1 MNTLN
6 NMKLSTMLGSSFAI
20 VILIGFIVAGFG
32 RIQLWQ
38 LSSNIQ
44 DLSDNRVPK
53 LIMMQSYQ
61 SNIMTVSNAVRD
73 LVLSSDAAHIQAE
86 KQRIDEAV
94 AKSTALLQRYNE
106 LTVSPAAKALLKA
119 LEDTRPEA
127 ITALKKVIELG
138 LVNRDDEAKTVILN
152 DFQPAQIKLMK
163 AIDDIITYQ
172 KNNTNELST
181 TSVQLASDSGSI
193 MFTLTI
199 VALVLGSLIAWFIT
213 RQVKGK
219 LGGEPAEAAYIAHQI
234 AQGNLAVNI
243 ELKANDTT
251 SVLSAI
257 EVMRQNLCH
266 IVEQVRQSSQ
276 SIALGSGEIA
286 SGTGD
291 LSQRTEE
298 QAASLQQ
305 TAASMEQISNA
316 VNHNVEIVKHVTALA
331 TTANQTAQTGN
342 ETFSQVIT
350 MMNDISHSSQKI
362 VDIIQLI
369 NSIAFQTNI
378 LALNAGVEAARAGEE
393 GKGFAV
399 VASEVRSLAQ
409 HSASAAHDIKT
420 LITESVQ
427 KIASGADLVTH
438 AGSTMGDILEQTHQ
452 VAQLINE
459 ISISISEQQLGISQI
474 NTAVAQLDQVTHQN
488 AALVQESA
496 TATDS
501 LSSQATHLVDL
512 IKVFVV
518 KDVISRQRLDMATQD
533 QQVGLEANHHQAV
546 MH

>member
-1 MNTLN
+1 MHILN
-6 NMKLSTMLGSSFAI
+6 NMKLSTMLASSFAI

-38 LSSNIQ
+38 LSSNIK

-53 LIMMQSYQ
+53 LIMMQAYQ
-61 SNIMTVSNAVRD
+61 SNIMTVSNAARD
-73 LVLSSDAAHIQAE
+73 LVLSSDSAHMQVE
-86 KQRIDEAV
+86 KQRIDDAV

-106 LTVSPAAKALLKA
+106 LTVSPAAKALLKN
-119 LEDTRPEA
+119 LEDARPEA

-138 LVNRDDEAKTVILN
+138 LANRDDEAKSTILN
-152 DFQPAQIKLMK
+152 EFQPSQVKLMK

-172 KNNTNELST
+172 KNSTNDLSAN
-181 TSVQLASDSGSI
+181 SVQLASDSGSM
-193 MFTLTI
+193 MFALTI
-199 VALVLGSLIAWFIT
+199 MALVLGSLIAWFIT

-219 LGGEPAEAAYIAHQI
+219 LGGEPAEAAYIAQQI
-234 AQGNLAVNI
+234 AQGNLAINI
-243 ELKANDTT
+243 ALKENDTR
-251 SVLSAI
+251 SVLAAI

-266 IVEQVRQSSQ
+266 IVDQVRQSSY
-276 SIALGSGEIA
+276 SIALGSNEIA
-286 SGTGD
+286 SGTSD

-316 VNHNVEIVKHVTALA
+316 VTHNVEIVKHVTDLA
-331 TTANQTAQTGN
+331 NTATQTAQTGN
-342 ETFSQVIT
+342 EVFSQVIT
-350 MMNDISHSSQKI
+350 MMNDIRSSSQKI
-362 VDIIQLI
+362 VDIIQFI

-409 HSASAAHDIKT
+409 HSASAAHDINT

-427 KIASGADLVTH
+427 KIAAGAELVTH
-438 AGSTMGDILEQTHQ
+438 AGGTMGNILEQTRQ
-452 VAQLINE
+452 VAHLINE
-459 ISISISEQQLGISQI
+459 ISLSTSEQQLGISQI

-512 IKVFVV
+512 IKVFIVE
-518 KDVISRQRLDMATQD
+518 DMISRQRLDMVTQD
-533 QQVGLEANHHQAV
+533 QVVNMDSNQFI

>member
-6 NMKLSTMLGSSFAI
+6 NMKLSTMLASSFAI

-38 LSSNIQ
+38 LSSNIK

-53 LIMMQSYQ
+53 LIMMQAYQ
-61 SNIMTVSNAVRD
+61 SNIMTVSNAARD
-73 LVLSSDAAHIQAE
+73 LVLSSDSAHMQVE
-86 KQRIDEAV
+86 KQRIDDAV

-106 LTVSPAAKALLKA
+106 LTVSPAAKALLKN
-119 LEDTRPEA
+119 LEDARPEA

-138 LVNRDDEAKTVILN
+138 LANRDDEAKSTILN
-152 DFQPAQIKLMK
+152 EFQPSQVKLMK

-172 KNNTNELST
+172 KNSTNDLSAN
-181 TSVQLASDSGSI
+181 SVQLASDSGSM
-193 MFTLTI
+193 MFALTI
-199 VALVLGSLIAWFIT
+199 MALVLGSLIAWFIT

-219 LGGEPAEAAYIAHQI
+219 LGGEPAEAAYIAQQI
-234 AQGNLAVNI
+234 AQGNLAINI
-243 ELKANDTT
+243 ALKENDTR
-251 SVLSAI
+251 SVLAAI

-266 IVEQVRQSSQ
+266 IVDQVRQSSY
-276 SIALGSGEIA
+276 SIALGSNEIA
-286 SGTGD
+286 SGTSD

-316 VNHNVEIVKHVTALA
+316 VTHNVEIVKHVTDLA
-331 TTANQTAQTGN
+331 NTATQTAQTGN
-342 ETFSQVIT
+342 EVFSQVIT
-350 MMNDISHSSQKI
+350 MMNDIRSSSQKI
-362 VDIIQLI
+362 VDIIQFI

-409 HSASAAHDIKT
+409 HSASAAHDINT

-427 KIASGADLVTH
+427 KIAAGAELVTH
-438 AGSTMGDILEQTHQ
+438 AGGTMGNILEQTRQ
-452 VAQLINE
+452 VAHLINE
-459 ISISISEQQLGISQI
+459 ISLSTSEQQLGISQI

-512 IKVFVV
+512 IKVFIVE
-518 KDVISRQRLDMATQD
+518 DMISRQRLDMVTQD
-533 QQVGLEANHHQAV
+533 QVVNMDSNQFI

>member
-6 NMKLSTMLGSSFAI
+6 NMKLSTMLASSFAI

-38 LSSNIQ
+38 LSSNIK

-53 LIMMQSYQ
+53 LIMMQAYQ
-61 SNIMTVSNAVRD
+61 SNIMTVSNAARD
-73 LVLSSDAAHIQAE
+73 LVLSSDSAHMQVE
-86 KQRIDEAV
+86 KQRIDDAV

-106 LTVSPAAKALLKA
+106 LTVSPAAKALLKN
-119 LEDTRPEA
+119 LEDARPEA

-138 LVNRDDEAKTVILN
+138 LANRDDEAKSTILN
-152 DFQPAQIKLMK
+152 EFQPSQVKLMK

-172 KNNTNELST
+172 KNSTNDLSAN
-181 TSVQLASDSGSI
+181 SVQLASDSGSM
-193 MFTLTI
+193 MFALTI
-199 VALVLGSLIAWFIT
+199 MALVLGSLIAWFIT

-219 LGGEPAEAAYIAHQI
+219 LGGEPAEAAYIAQQI
-234 AQGNLAVNI
+234 AQGNLAINI
-243 ELKANDTT
+243 ALKENDTR
-251 SVLSAI
+251 SVLAAI

-266 IVEQVRQSSQ
+266 IVDQVRQSSY
-276 SIALGSGEIA
+276 SIALGSNEIA
-286 SGTGD
+286 SGTSD

-316 VNHNVEIVKHVTALA
+316 VTHNVEIVKHVTDLA
-331 TTANQTAQTGN
+331 NTATQTAQTGN
-342 ETFSQVIT
+342 EVFSQVIT
-350 MMNDISHSSQKI
+350 MMNDIRSSSQKI
-362 VDIIQLI
+362 VDIIQFI

-409 HSASAAHDIKT
+409 HSASAAHDINT

-427 KIASGADLVTH
+427 KIAAGAELVTH
-438 AGSTMGDILEQTHQ
+438 AGGTMGNILEQTRQ
-452 VAQLINE
+452 VAHLINE
-459 ISISISEQQLGISQI
+459 ISLSTSEQQLGISQI

-512 IKVFVV
+512 IKVFIVE
-518 KDVISRQRLDMATQD
+518 DMISRQRLDMVTQD
-533 QQVGLEANHHQAV
+533 QVVDMDRNQFI

>member
-6 NMKLSTMLGSSFAI
+6 NMKLSTMLASSFAI

-38 LSSNIQ
+38 LSSNIH

-53 LIMMQSYQ
+53 LIMMETYQ
-61 SNIMTVSNAVRD
+61 SNIMTVSNAARD
-73 LVLSSDAAHIQAE
+73 LVLSSDPLQKQAE

-94 AKSTALLQRYNE
+94 ANSTALLQRYN
-106 LTVSPAAKALLKA
+106 TVTASSEAKALLKA
-119 LEDTRPEA
+119 LEDARPAA

-138 LVNRDDEAKTVILN
+138 LANRTEEARNVILN
-152 DFQPAQIKLMK
+152 DFKPAQVKLMG
-163 AIDDIITYQ
+163 AIDDIIIYQ
-172 KNNTNELST
+172 KNKTNELAAG
-181 TSVQLASDSGSI
+181 SVELASDSGNI
-193 MFTLTI
+193 MFLLTMM
-199 VALVLGSLIAWFIT
+199 ALVLGSLIAWFIT

-219 LGGEPAEAAYIAHQI
+219 LGGEPAEAAYIAQQI
-234 AQGNLAVNI
+234 AQGNLAINI
-243 ELKANDTT
+243 ALKENDTR
-251 SVLSAI
+251 SVLAAI

-266 IVEQVRQSSQ
+266 IVDQVRQSSY
-276 SIALGSGEIA
+276 SIALGSNEIA
-286 SGTGD
+286 SGTSD

-316 VNHNVEIVKHVTALA
+316 VTHNVEIVKHVTDLA
-331 TTANQTAQTGN
+331 NTATQTAQTGN
-342 ETFSQVIT
+342 EMFSQVIT
-350 MMNDISHSSQKI
+350 MMNDIRSSSQKI
-362 VDIIQLI
+362 VDIIQFI

-399 VASEVRSLAQ
+399 VAHEVRSLAQ
-409 HSASAAHDIKT
+409 HSASAAHDINT

-427 KIASGADLVTH
+427 KIAAGAELVTH
-438 AGSTMGDILEQTHQ
+438 AGGTMGNILEQTRQ
-452 VAQLINE
+452 VAHLINE
-459 ISISISEQQLGISQI
+459 ISLSTSEQQLGISQI

-512 IKVFVV
+512 IKVFIVE
-518 KDVISRQRLDMATQD
+518 DMISRQRLDMVTQD
-533 QQVGLEANHHQAV
+533 QVVNMDSNQVI

>member
-6 NMKLSTMLGSSFAI
+6 NMKLSTMLASSFAI

-38 LSSNIQ
+38 LSSNIH

-53 LIMMQSYQ
+53 LIMMETYQ
-61 SNIMTVSNAVRD
+61 SNIMTVSNAARD
-73 LVLSSDAAHIQAE
+73 LVLSSDPLQKQAE

-94 AKSTALLQRYNE
+94 ANSTALLQRYN
-106 LTVSPAAKALLKA
+106 TVTASSEAKALLKA
-119 LEDTRPEA
+119 LEDARPAA

-138 LVNRDDEAKTVILN
+138 LANRTEEARNVILN
-152 DFQPAQIKLMK
+152 DFKPAQVKLMG
-163 AIDDIITYQ
+163 AIDDIIIYQ
-172 KNNTNELST
+172 KNKTNELAAG
-181 TSVQLASDSGSI
+181 SVELASDSGNI
-193 MFTLTI
+193 MFLLTMM
-199 VALVLGSLIAWFIT
+199 ALVLGSLIAWFIT

-219 LGGEPAEAAYIAHQI
+219 LGGEPAEAAYIAQQI
-234 AQGNLAVNI
+234 AQGNLAINI
-243 ELKANDTT
+243 ALKENDTR
-251 SVLSAI
+251 SVLAAI

-266 IVEQVRQSSQ
+266 IVDQVRQSSY
-276 SIALGSGEIA
+276 SIALGSNEIA
-286 SGTGD
+286 SGTSD

-316 VNHNVEIVKHVTALA
+316 VTHNVEIVKHVTDLA
-331 TTANQTAQTGN
+331 NTATQTAQTGN
-342 ETFSQVIT
+342 EMFSQVIT
-350 MMNDISHSSQKI
+350 MMNDIRSSSQKI
-362 VDIIQLI
+362 VDIIQFI

-399 VASEVRSLAQ
+399 VAHEVRSLAQ
-409 HSASAAHDIKT
+409 HSASAAHDINT

-427 KIASGADLVTH
+427 KIAAGAELVTH
-438 AGSTMGDILEQTHQ
+438 AGGTMGNILEQTRQ
-452 VAQLINE
+452 VAHLINE
-459 ISISISEQQLGISQI
+459 ISLSTSEQQLGISQI

-512 IKVFVV
+512 IKVFIVE
-518 KDVISRQRLDMATQD
+518 DMISRQRLDMVTQD
-533 QQVGLEANHHQAV
+533 QVVNMDRNQVI

>member
-6 NMKLSTMLGSSFAI
+6 NMKLSTMLASSFAI

-38 LSSNIQ
+38 LSSNIH

-53 LIMMQSYQ
+53 LIMMETYQ
-61 SNIMTVSNAVRD
+61 SNIMTVSNAARD
-73 LVLSSDAAHIQAE
+73 LVLSSDPLQKQAE

-94 AKSTALLQRYNE
+94 ANSTALLQRYN
-106 LTVSPAAKALLKA
+106 TVTASSEAKALLKA
-119 LEDTRPEA
+119 LEDARPAA
-127 ITALKKVIELG
+127 ITALKKVIDLG
-138 LVNRDDEAKTVILN
+138 LANRTEEARNVILN
-152 DFQPAQIKLMK
+152 DFKPAQVKLMG
-163 AIDDIITYQ
+163 AIDDIIIYQ
-172 KNNTNELST
+172 KNKTNELAAG
-181 TSVQLASDSGSI
+181 SVELASDSGNI
-193 MFTLTI
+193 MFLLTMM
-199 VALVLGSLIAWFIT
+199 ALVLGSLIAWFIT

-219 LGGEPAEAAYIAHQI
+219 LGGEPAEAAYIAQQI
-234 AQGNLAVNI
+234 AQGNLAINI
-243 ELKANDTT
+243 ALKENDTR
-251 SVLSAI
+251 SVLAAI

-266 IVEQVRQSSQ
+266 IVDQVRQSSY
-276 SIALGSGEIA
+276 SIALGSNEIA
-286 SGTGD
+286 SGTSD

-316 VNHNVEIVKHVTALA
+316 VTHNVEIVKHVTDLA
-331 TTANQTAQTGN
+331 NTATQTAQTGN
-342 ETFSQVIT
+342 EMFSQVIT
-350 MMNDISHSSQKI
+350 MMNDIRSSSQKI
-362 VDIIQLI
+362 VDIIQFI

-399 VASEVRSLAQ
+399 VAHEVRSLAQ
-409 HSASAAHDIKT
+409 HSASAAHDINT

-427 KIASGADLVTH
+427 KIAAGAELVTH
-438 AGSTMGDILEQTHQ
+438 AGGTMGNILEQTRQ
-452 VAQLINE
+452 VAHLINE
-459 ISISISEQQLGISQI
+459 ISLSTSEQQLGISQI

-512 IKVFVV
+512 IKVFIVE
-518 KDVISRQRLDMATQD
+518 DMISRQRLDMVTQD
-533 QQVGLEANHHQAV
+533 QVVNMDSNQVI

>member
-1 MNTLN
+1 MHILN
-6 NMKLSTMLGSSFAI
+6 NMKLSTMLASSFAI

-38 LSSNIQ
+38 LSSNIK

-53 LIMMQSYQ
+53 LIMMQAYQ
-61 SNIMTVSNAVRD
+61 SNIMTVSNAARD
-73 LVLSSDAAHIQAE
+73 LVLSSDSAHMQVE
-86 KQRIDEAV
+86 KQRIDDAV

-106 LTVSPAAKALLKA
+106 LTVSPAAKALLKN
-119 LEDTRPEA
+119 LEDARPEA
-127 ITALKKVIELG
+127 INALKKVIELG
-138 LVNRDDEAKTVILN
+138 LANRDDEAKSTILN
-152 DFQPAQIKLMK
+152 EFQPSQVKLMK

-172 KNNTNELST
+172 KNSTNDLSAN
-181 TSVQLASDSGSI
+181 SVQLASDSGSM
-193 MFTLTI
+193 MFALTI
-199 VALVLGSLIAWFIT
+199 MALVLGSLIAWFIT

-219 LGGEPAEAAYIAHQI
+219 LGGEPAEAAYIAQQI
-234 AQGNLAVNI
+234 AQGNLAINI
-243 ELKANDTT
+243 ALKENDTR
-251 SVLSAI
+251 SVLAAI

-266 IVEQVRQSSQ
+266 IVDQVRQSSY
-276 SIALGSGEIA
+276 SIALGSNEIA
-286 SGTGD
+286 SGTSD

-316 VNHNVEIVKHVTALA
+316 VTHNVEIVKHVTDLA
-331 TTANQTAQTGN
+331 NTATQTAQTGN
-342 ETFSQVIT
+342 EVFSQVIT
-350 MMNDISHSSQKI
+350 MMNDIRSSSQKI
-362 VDIIQLI
+362 VDIIQFI
-369 NSIAFQTNI
+369 NSVAFQTNI

-409 HSASAAHDIKT
+409 HSASAAHDINT

-427 KIASGADLVTH
+427 KIAAGAELVTH
-438 AGSTMGDILEQTHQ
+438 AGGTMGNILEQTRQ
-452 VAQLINE
+452 VAHLINE
-459 ISISISEQQLGISQI
+459 ISLSTSEQQLGISQI

-512 IKVFVV
+512 IKVFIVE
-518 KDVISRQRLDMATQD
+518 DMISRQRLDMVTQD
-533 QQVGLEANHHQAV
+533 QVVNMDSNQFI

>member
-1 MNTLN
+1 MNTLH
-6 NMKLSTMLGSSFAI
+6 NMKLSTMLGSSFAM
-20 VILIGFIVAGFG
+20 VIIIGFIVAGFG

-38 LSSNIQ
+38 LSSNIK

-53 LIMMQSYQ
+53 LIMMQTYQ
-61 SNIMTVSNAVRD
+61 SNIMTVTNAARD
-73 LVLSSDAAHIQAE
+73 LVLSSDPVQKQAE

-94 AKSTALLQRYNE
+94 ASSTALLQRYSAV
-106 LTVSPAAKALLKA
+106 TVSSEARTLLKA
-119 LEDTRPEA
+119 LEDARPAA
-127 ITALKKVIELG
+127 ITALKKVIDLG
-138 LVNRDDEAKTVILN
+138 LANRTEEARSVILS
-152 DFQPAQIKLMK
+152 DFKPAQVKLMG
-163 AIDDIITYQ
+163 AIDDIIIYQ
-172 KNNTNELST
+172 KNKTNELAAGSIE
-181 TSVQLASDSGSI
+181 LAGDSGNI
-193 MFTLTI
+193 MFTLTV
-199 VALVLGSLIAWFIT
+199 VALILGSFIAWFIT

-219 LGGEPAEAAYIAHQI
+219 LGGEPAEAAYIAQQI
-234 AQGNLAVNI
+234 AQGNLAINI
-243 ELKANDTT
+243 ALKENDTS
-251 SVLSAI
+251 SVLAAI

-266 IVEQVRQSSQ
+266 IVDQVRQSSY
-276 SIALGSGEIA
+276 SIALGSNEIA
-286 SGTGD
+286 NGTSD

-316 VNHNVEIVKHVTALA
+316 VTHNVEIVKHVTELA
-331 TTANQTAQTGN
+331 NTATHTAQTGN
-342 ETFSQVIT
+342 EVFSHVVT
-350 MMNDISHSSQKI
+350 MMNDISSSSQRI

-369 NSIAFQTNI
+369 DSIAFQTNI

-427 KIASGADLVTH
+427 KITSGADLVTH
-438 AGSTMGDILEQTHQ
+438 AGSTMGTILEQTRQ

-459 ISISISEQQLGISQI
+459 ISISTGEQQLGISQI

-501 LSSQATHLVDL
+501 LSGQAAHLVDL

-518 KDVISRQRLDMATQD
+518 EDMISRQRLDMGAPNPLM
-533 QQVGLEANHHQAV
+533 GAAHHQPII
-546 MH
+546 HH